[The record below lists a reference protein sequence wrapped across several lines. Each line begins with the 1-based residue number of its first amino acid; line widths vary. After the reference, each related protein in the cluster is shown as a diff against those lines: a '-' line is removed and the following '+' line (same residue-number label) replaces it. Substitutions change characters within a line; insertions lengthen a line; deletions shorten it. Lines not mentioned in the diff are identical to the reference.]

1 MSFILFFKQKNIS
14 CVKWCVG
21 NSRLHCLC
29 AHSGPICATKRENN
43 SYFFLFFSLSF
54 SVLPTAYI
62 GVIRGIF
69 IASAFLWIIGSLV
82 SKSKLKIQ

>member
-1 MSFILFFKQKNIS
+1 M
-14 CVKWCVG
+14 
-21 NSRLHCLC
+21 
-29 AHSGPICATKRENN
+29 TKRENN
-43 SYFFLFFSLSF
+43 SYFFLFFFFWSF
-54 SVLPTAYI
+54 AVLPTAYI

>member
-1 MSFILFFKQKNIS
+1 M
-14 CVKWCVG
+14 
-21 NSRLHCLC
+21 
-29 AHSGPICATKRENN
+29 TTRENN
-43 SYFFLFFSLSF
+43 SYFFLVFLSF
-54 SVLPTAYI
+54 SVLPAAYI

>member
-1 MSFILFFKQKNIS
+1 M
-14 CVKWCVG
+14 
-21 NSRLHCLC
+21 
-29 AHSGPICATKRENN
+29 TKRENN
-43 SYFFLFFSLSF
+43 SYFFLFFFLSF